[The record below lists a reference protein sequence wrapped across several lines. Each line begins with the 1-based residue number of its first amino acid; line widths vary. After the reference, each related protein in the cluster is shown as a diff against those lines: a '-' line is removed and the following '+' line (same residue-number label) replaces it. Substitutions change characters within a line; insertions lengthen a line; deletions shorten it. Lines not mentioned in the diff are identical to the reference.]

1 VFSGVVQIPDSIYRN
16 VMNVTEQGCNIV
28 IPMTKDN
35 FNNLISKCF
44 MYSLGNRNDLEAGRF
59 ISNLAKTMVDPYEL

>member
-1 VFSGVVQIPDSIYRN
+1 
-16 VMNVTEQGCNIV
+16 MNVTEQGCNIV